1 MRKAQEV
8 ERLRSALPPRAP
20 PLNRKAAELDQAC
33 FIRVQH
39 QPELRQPFPK
49 TLQERSRRPY
59 ILKAHYTIVRISNHD
74 DLSLPWLFPP
84 VPNPEIKGVVQ
95 VDVRQQRRRHRPLR
109 STPFRGDP

>member
-1 MRKAQEV
+1 MREPQEV
-8 ERLRSALPPRAP
+8 ERLRSALPPGAP
-20 PLNRKAAELDQAC
+20 PFRRKAAELDQAR

-59 ILKAHYTIVRISNHD
+59 MLKAHHTVVRIAEHD
-74 DLSLPWLFPP
+74 NLSSPWLFPP

-95 VDVRQQRRRHRPLR
+95 VDVRQ
-109 STPFRGDP
+109 